1 MKSYSTYICLAAI
14 MFIAAFT
21 PACNKKLDVEPGQN
35 ITPDQITTET
45 DVEATLLG
53 AYKSMQ
59 DFDAFGERYFL
70 IPEMLTNASEIEF
83 VGTFQNY
90 TDIFFRRQLR
100 TNSIAEGIWD
110 RSYRIINT
118 CNIVLSKMDL
128 VSADRKAGLTAEAKF
143 VRAVAYYM
151 LSGLF
156 GKSYSEGGV
165 ATNLAVPIM
174 LEPVL
179 GNTDIPKGELARGT
193 VAAVH
198 QQIES
203 DLKDAAANL
212 PDDNGTRA
220 SRFAAYAFLA
230 RLYMSEAKYTAAVAA
245 ADSVIASGAFTLNA
259 NFEDAFN
266 NSANS
271 PEDIFAIQLTSQS
284 NPGTENNG
292 MVTFYGAQPDGRG
305 DVQVNPGQLDIYE
318 DGDARKDF
326 VYEGT
331 SISGI
336 DGLYTA
342 KWSKLYSVLPVVRL
356 SEMLLT
362 RAEANLRAGTT
373 VGATPLEDV
382 NAVRERSHAST
393 LNAVTA
399 NAIVQERIRELAF
412 EGEKFWTIKR
422 LKMNAGS
429 RPYNDPKLILPIP
442 QREIDVNSK
451 LTQNTGY

>member
-1 MKSYSTYICLAAI
+1 
-14 MFIAAFT
+14 
-21 PACNKKLDVEPGQN
+21 
-35 ITPDQITTET
+35 
-45 DVEATLLG
+45 
-53 AYKSMQ
+53 
-59 DFDAFGERYFL
+59 
-70 IPEMLTNASEIEF
+70 
-83 VGTFQNY
+83 
-90 TDIFFRRQLR
+90 
-100 TNSIAEGIWD
+100 
-110 RSYRIINT
+110 
-118 CNIVLSKMDL
+118 
-128 VSADRKAGLTAEAKF
+128 
-143 VRAVAYYM
+143 M

-156 GKSYSEGGV
+156 GKSYSEGNTG
-165 ATNLAVPIM
+165 TNLAVPLM

-179 GNTDIPKGELARGT
+179 GNTDIPKGELPRAT

-203 DLKDAAANL
+203 DLKEAAAKL

-220 SRFAAYAFLA
+220 GRLAAYAFLA
-230 RLYMSEAKYTAAVAA
+230 RLYMAQAKYPAAVAA
-245 ADSVIASGAFTLNA
+245 ADSVISSGLYNLNA

-292 MVTFYGAQPDGRG
+292 LVTFYGAQPDGRG
-305 DVQVNPGQLDIYE
+305 DVQVNAAHLNIYQ

-326 VYEGT
+326 VYEGS
-331 SISGI
+331 SIAGI
-336 DGLYTA
+336 DGLYTT
-342 KWSKLYSVLPVVRL
+342 KWSRLYSVLPVVRL
-356 SEMLLT
+356 SEMYLT
-362 RAEANLRAGTT
+362 RAEANLQAGTT

-382 NAVRERSHAST
+382 NTVRERSHAST

-399 NAIVQERIRELAF
+399 KAIAEERFRELAF
-412 EGEKFWTIKR
+412 EGDKFWTIKR

-442 QREIDVNSK
+442 QREMDVNSK